1 MLDVQVM
8 NKDSSPLSIPHL
20 EWHVTH
26 SCNFTCQG
34 CGHYTNDGYRENI
47 TLQTLREWYL
57 LWNKRIRPR
66 ELSMLGGEPF
76 LNKEIVDIIYMT
88 KEVWDVGEDQELE
101 LVSNGLLFDKVSGID
116 KALIET
122 NCILTIT
129 KHSLD
134 QDYIKLFDN
143 AIHSI
148 KKSGVNYRIHDAT
161 DYWLR
166 SYNGYGSS
174 MEPITSN
181 DYKESW
187 DNCPVGQEN
196 FILQDSKIYKCA
208 ALAYLPL
215 QKKKYGNILSSKW
228 DPYLKYV
235 PLDSS
240 SSDLEVFEFFI
251 RTAESVCSMCPSSK
265 HLFKK
270 ETPLHSPNYVKKLYE
285 KNFKS

>member
-1 MLDVQVM
+1 
-8 NKDSSPLSIPHL
+8 
-20 EWHVTH
+20 
-26 SCNFTCQG
+26 
-34 CGHYTNDGYRENI
+34 
-47 TLQTLREWYL
+47 
-57 LWNKRIRPR
+57 
-66 ELSMLGGEPF
+66 MLGGEPF

-143 AIHSI
+143 AIHRI

-181 DYKESW
+181 DYRESW

-208 ALAYLPL
+208 PLAYLPL